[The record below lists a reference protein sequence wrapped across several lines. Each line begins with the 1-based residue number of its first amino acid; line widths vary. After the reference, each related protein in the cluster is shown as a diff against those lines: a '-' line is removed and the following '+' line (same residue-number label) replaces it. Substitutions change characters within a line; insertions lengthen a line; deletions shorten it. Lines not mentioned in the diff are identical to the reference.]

1 MRKECLKKFMPTGQ
15 EKQRKLVHNLP
26 NKFVQMGRGTITTK
40 RGNEEISIAE
50 RRKREE
56 AAGGYDY
63 LQKTDRTSERERKRE
78 DDRERRRER
87 RIKKQQV
94 FLRDLLSVFVFYKN
108 V

>member
-56 AAGGYDY
+56 AAGAMITYKR
-63 LQKTDRTSERERKRE
+63 QTERAREREREKTTERE
-78 DDRERRRER
+78 GE
-87 RIKKQQV
+87 
-94 FLRDLLSVFVFYKN
+94 SVE
-108 V
+108 